1 MTNLLSI
8 DVEEWFQVENLK
20 VAISRGSWDKCESRI
35 VRSTR
40 KILKILKD
48 NNTNATFFV
57 LGWVASKFPN
67 LIREIDRNGHEIAC
81 HGFNHKLIY
90 NETREEFKNDI
101 LKAKDILE
109 SIIGKDVIG
118 YRAPGFSITK
128 NSLWTTEV
136 LKDCGFQYDSSI
148 FPVSFH
154 DRYGFSKISDS
165 YFCFRNGLIEIPIT
179 TLDILGI
186 RTPLGGGGYFRLL
199 PYRYFQYSI
208 KHLNRNKKRV
218 VFYLHPWELDA
229 NQPRIKLPLK
239 YSMYSMRHYINLNAT
254 ENKFKS
260 LLEDFGFQPIR
271 NILGEC
277 KIWEEEKKFQS

>member
-1 MTNLLSI
+1 MINLLSI

-20 VAISRGSWDKCESRI
+20 VAISRGSWDKCESRV
-35 VRSTR
+35 VRNTR

-57 LGWVASKFPN
+57 LGWVASKFPT

-90 NETREEFKNDI
+90 NETRQEFKNDI

-128 NSLWTTEV
+128 DSLWATEV

-154 DRYGFSKISDS
+154 DRYGFSKISGS
-165 YFCFRNGLIEIPIT
+165 YFCFKNGLIEIPIT
-179 TLDILGI
+179 TFDILGI

-254 ENKFKS
+254 ESKFKS
-260 LLEDFGFQPIR
+260 LLEDFGFQSIR
-271 NILGEC
+271 NILGEY
-277 KIWEEEKKFQS
+277 KIWEEEKKFQF